1 MTLLSRRHG
10 TTALLAVCLLA
21 TSGAAACSEED
32 GASAADAADDL
43 AAGLAGRDLKGIE
56 ATDGSD
62 VQKAYGAIVADVAEV
77 PVEVVASKIE
87 EDGDKATA
95 TLTWNWDVAGKK
107 WTYETPAN
115 LEKNGD
121 DWLVEWQPTIVEPS
135 LEKGEVLDAVTLT
148 PERGDILGAGKAK
161 LVTDRGVVRYG
172 LDKTKTEAVNH
183 ESSARAIAKALD
195 IEVAPYVKAVEAAG
209 AQAFVEA
216 LSLREAEARETV
228 DASYAD
234 IPGAVAYPA
243 TIPLAPTRDW
253 AAPLLGTVGEAT
265 KEVIEKS
272 DGKVAAGDQV
282 GLSGLQARYDA
293 DLRGTPGLLIE
304 AGSKKGEDRE
314 LFSTPAKPGK
324 PLETT
329 LDIDLQT
336 LAEETLAGVKP
347 ASTLVAIRPSSGD
360 IVAAASGPGAE
371 GLNAATFGQYAPGS
385 TFKVV
390 TTLALL
396 RAGLTPESTVS
407 CTPTVTVDGKRF
419 KNYDDYPSGALG
431 QIPLRQA
438 FAESCNTALI
448 SSRAKLKPGDLIDAG
463 AALGIGVD
471 HDLGFPAYFGSVP
484 EPASETE
491 DAASLIG
498 QGKVLASP
506 MAMASVAASVTAGHA
521 VLPRLLV
528 DHEVTQTAADQPLTK
543 AEAAELRELM
553 RGVVTG
559 GSGEFL
565 ADVPGAPV
573 IAKTGTAEFGSGDDL
588 PTHAWMIASQGDLA
602 VAVFVERGESGSQ
615 TAGPL
620 LEEFLRGA

>member
-1 MTLLSRRHG
+1 VGPHAASLTDNFGAPGNMVPMSRR
-10 TTALLAVCLLA
+10 TSTSLLAAVLLA
-21 TSGAAACSEED
+21 TAGLAACSGEG

-43 AAGLAGRDLKGIE
+43 AAGLAGRDLKGIG

-62 VQKAYGAIVADVAEV
+62 VQKAYDAIVADVADVPLEV
-77 PVEVVASKIE
+77 TASKIE

-95 TLTWNWDVAGKK
+95 TLTWTWDVAGKK
-107 WTYETPAN
+107 WTYETPAD

-148 PERGDILGAGKAK
+148 PERGDILGAGNAK

-216 LSLREAEARETV
+216 LSLREADARETV
-228 DASYAD
+228 AASYAD
-234 IPGAVAYPA
+234 IPGAAAYPA

-253 AAPLLGTVGEAT
+253 GAPLLGTVGEAT
-265 KEVIEKS
+265 KEVIDKS
-272 DGKVAAGDQV
+272 DGEVAAGDQV

-336 LAEETLAGVKP
+336 LAEDTLAGVQP
-347 ASTLVAIRPSSGD
+347 ASALVAIRPSSGD
-360 IVAAASGPGAE
+360 IVAAASGPGAK

-448 SSRAKLKPGDLIDAG
+448 SSRAKPEAG
-463 AALGIGVD
+463 RPDRRRCRARD
-471 HDLGFPAYFGSVP
+471 RRRP
-484 EPASETE
+484 
-491 DAASLIG
+491 
-498 QGKVLASP
+498 
-506 MAMASVAASVTAGHA
+506 
-521 VLPRLLV
+521 
-528 DHEVTQTAADQPLTK
+528 
-543 AEAAELRELM
+543 
-553 RGVVTG
+553 
-559 GSGEFL
+559 
-565 ADVPGAPV
+565 
-573 IAKTGTAEFGSGDDL
+573 
-588 PTHAWMIASQGDLA
+588 
-602 VAVFVERGESGSQ
+602 
-615 TAGPL
+615 
-620 LEEFLRGA
+620 

>member
-1 MTLLSRRHG
+1 MSRR
-10 TTALLAVCLLA
+10 TSTSLLAAALLATGGL
-21 TSGAAACSEED
+21 AACSGED
-32 GASAADAADDL
+32 GPSAADAADDL
-43 AAGLAGRDLKGIE
+43 AAGLANRDLKGIE

-62 VQKAYGAIVADVAEV
+62 VQKAFETIAADVADVPAEV
-77 PVEVVASKIE
+77 TAANIE

-95 TLTWNWDVAGKK
+95 TLTWTWDVAGKK
-107 WTYETPAN
+107 WAYETPAA

-121 DWLVEWQPTIVEPS
+121 DWLVDWKPTIVEPS
-135 LEKGEVLDAVTLT
+135 LKEGEVLDAVTLT

-172 LDKTKTEAVNH
+172 LDKTKTDAANH
-183 ESSARAIAKALD
+183 ETSARAIANALD
-195 IEVAPYVKAVEAAG
+195 IDAAKYVKAVEAAG
-209 AQAFVEA
+209 KQAFVEA
-216 LSLREAEARETV
+216 LVLRAEDARETV
-228 DASYAD
+228 AASYAD
-234 IPGAVAYPA
+234 ISGAVAYPA

-272 DGKVAAGDQV
+272 DGKVEAGDQV

-304 AGSKKGEDRE
+304 AATKKGKDRE
-314 LFSTPAKPGK
+314 LFATPATPGK

-329 LDIDLQT
+329 LDVDLQT
-336 LAEETLAGVKP
+336 LAEQTLADVKP
-347 ASTLVAIRPSSGD
+347 GSALVAIRPSSGD
-360 IVAAASGPGAE
+360 IVAAASGPGAK

-396 RAGLTPESTVS
+396 RAGLTPESAVS

-419 KNYDDYPSGALG
+419 KNYDDYPSAALG

-448 SSRAKLKPGDLIDAG
+448 SARAKLKPGDLIDAG

-471 HDLGFPAYFGSVP
+471 HDLGLPAYFGSVP

-506 MAMASVAASVTAGHA
+506 MAMAAVAASVNAGQA
-521 VLPRLLV
+521 VLPRLVTDHKV
-528 DHEVTQTAADQPLTK
+528 DQTAPAKPLTQQ
-543 AEAAELRELM
+543 EAVQLRELM

-573 IAKTGTAEFGSGDDL
+573 LAKTGTAEFGSGDDL

-620 LEEFLRGA
+620 LEEFLRGS